1 MNSQQVD
8 ADYLIR
14 TGKREVPVFSRGGA
28 NEDCESG
35 HPPRRPHRHCQE
47 QAVSMVRVCVVGYIF
62 ADAACECMLCDM
74 HSQMQNGSGDCR

>member
-1 MNSQQVD
+1 M
-8 ADYLIR
+8 IR

-47 QAVSMVRVCVVGYIF
+47 QAVSMVRVCVVGCIF
-62 ADAACECMLCDM
+62 ADVACGCMLHVTCTLRCKMAVEVVDDVK
-74 HSQMQNGSGDCR
+74 SKA